1 MFLSITAE
9 GLSKSVQNQV
19 LTETTAM
26 LEKLVLQFPDDTK
39 LSNDLWEIRS
49 KELKGWKLPLT
60 FHITTLYV
68 GKSNKIYE
76 THKDWINYFLPN
88 IDFPFS
94 VCAVA
99 YIPGGIMAGVTF
111 PDRAKVNIDNK
122 FPHMTMMTC
131 NKFAPVMSN
140 NLLTQMFDE
149 GNPLE
154 KFYSQERLMEM
165 DSACRTSVWIK
176 GMKYE
181 AYLVPLHRVM

>member
-9 GLSKSVQNQV
+9 GHSKSVQHQV

-49 KELKGWKLPLT
+49 KELKGWKLPQS

-68 GKSNKIYE
+68 GKSKKIYE
-76 THKDWINYFLPN
+76 THQDWINNFLPN

-149 GNPLE
+149 DKPLE

-176 GMKYE
+176 GLKHE